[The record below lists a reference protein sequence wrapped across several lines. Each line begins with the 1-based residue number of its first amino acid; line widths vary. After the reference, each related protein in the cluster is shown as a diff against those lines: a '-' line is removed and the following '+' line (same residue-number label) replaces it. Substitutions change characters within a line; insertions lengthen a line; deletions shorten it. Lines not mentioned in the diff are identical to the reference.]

1 MRAASL
7 ARYFPAEG
15 IRLDV
20 LTTRSPAAVGTDES
34 LLADIPAEVT
44 VHRTITLDLPFGIK
58 KRVKRLVTGKT
69 PKPHIAAG
77 PAGPATP
84 SLLKRLVQEL
94 LVPDPQRTWLPVL
107 TRAARRIVKEREIDL
122 VLLTVPPF
130 SSLLVVER
138 LRKEF
143 PHLAVVV
150 DFRDEVRSIIETV
163 NFNRSERNRRAG
175 LKVEASAVT
184 NATAVVAVT
193 EAARLD
199 IRARFAEQPESKFFL
214 VPNGFDLTRLPG
226 KEVNPALR
234 RDDRIVVSH
243 IGTVYISNH
252 PAAVVAA
259 LQSLPPEIRARFC
272 FRFIGHIEEEHFRD
286 ALLDLGEMVEFTGF
300 QPQREALATLNEA
313 DYVLLINHDPINVQG
328 KFYDY
333 IGSGKPILG
342 AVRPDGE
349 TRRLLDNLRAGWW
362 APVDDVQA
370 IRQLF
375 LDAAARG
382 KAPFSDFK
390 PDTERIAQYE
400 RKVLAKKYAALL
412 HSIADASVP
421 SHSQEP

>member
-1 MRAASL
+1 M
-7 ARYFPAEG
+7 
-15 IRLDV
+15 
-20 LTTRSPAAVGTDES
+20 
-34 LLADIPAEVT
+34 
-44 VHRTITLDLPFGIK
+44 
-58 KRVKRLVTGKT
+58 
-69 PKPHIAAG
+69 
-77 PAGPATP
+77 
-84 SLLKRLVQEL
+84 
-94 LVPDPQRTWLPVL
+94 
-107 TRAARRIVKEREIDL
+107 
-122 VLLTVPPF
+122 
-130 SSLLVVER
+130 
-138 LRKEF
+138 
-143 PHLAVVV
+143 
-150 DFRDEVRSIIETV
+150 
-163 NFNRSERNRRAG
+163 
-175 LKVEASAVT
+175 
-184 NATAVVAVT
+184 
-193 EAARLD
+193 
-199 IRARFAEQPESKFFL
+199 
-214 VPNGFDLTRLPG
+214 
-226 KEVNPALR
+226 
-234 RDDRIVVSH
+234 
-243 IGTVYISNH
+243 
-252 PAAVVAA
+252 AA